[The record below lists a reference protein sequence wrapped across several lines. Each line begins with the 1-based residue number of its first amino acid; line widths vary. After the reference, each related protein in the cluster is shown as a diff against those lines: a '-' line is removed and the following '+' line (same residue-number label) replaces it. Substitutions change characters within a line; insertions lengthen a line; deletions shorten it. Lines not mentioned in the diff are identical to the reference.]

1 MKVIAAR
8 NANRQ
13 ATVFGN
19 AVECAV
25 SIGDQLNLWEHDVP
39 RLRAVLE
46 QAEALL
52 NSLHVGDHMT
62 LRFVTVRL
70 SLDLTVER

>member
-25 SIGDQLNLWEHDVP
+25 SIGVQLNLWEHDVP